1 MVETTIRDAL
11 PADVPFLRDALAKL
25 NDEMEAL
32 SGAAGFRAEGFPGL
46 NIEGCLHRDSFLIAV
61 AGEEPRGFLSIYL
74 PYPSPDRALVRPRQL
89 AMINTAYV
97 VPMHRRQGIA
107 SLLLARQPRPN
118 AVHGVRPASTL
129 ASSRE
134 TLRRRL
140 PTGSPDM

>member
-1 MVETTIRDAL
+1 MVEITVRDAL

-25 NDEMEAL
+25 NDEMETL
-32 SGAAGFRAEGFPGL
+32 SGVAGFRAEGFSGL
-46 NIEGCLHRDSFLIAV
+46 NIEGCLQRDSFLIAV
-61 AGEEPRGFLSIYL
+61 AGEDLRGFLSIYL
-74 PYPSPDRALVRPRQL
+74 PYPAPERALVRPRQL

-107 SLLLARQPRPN
+107 SLLLASAEAKCR
-118 AVHGVRPASTL
+118 VWVRPASTL

-140 PTGSPDM
+140 PTGGPDM